1 MPSRM
6 DGRGREPVQLD
17 EIRKIARKA
26 GDAIMRVYSQDFAV
40 ERKADD
46 SPLTEADMAAHRVIV
61 EGLSRCDLGTPVLSE
76 ESVEHSPYGI
86 RRWWD
91 RYWLVDPLDGTKEFI
106 KRNGQFTVNIACVE
120 RGRAVAGVVYA
131 PARDWMY
138 WGSVGGGAFKS
149 VAGADPER
157 IRCPP
162 APASGRLRVVGS
174 LSHRSPETEA
184 YIEVLR
190 SRYSEVSLVSM
201 GSSLKICMVAEGAAD
216 LYPRLAP
223 TMEWDTAAAHAVLYA
238 AGGCLWDYH
247 TGDVLRY
254 SKADLRNNWFVA
266 GAIGAGGVMPAVYA
280 KA

>member
-1 MPSRM
+1 M
-6 DGRGREPVQLD
+6 
-17 EIRKIARKA
+17 IAREA
-26 GDAIMRVYSQDFAV
+26 GDAIMSVYSRDFAV

-46 SPLTEADMAAHRVIV
+46 SPLTEADLAAHRVIV
-61 EGLSRCDLGTPVLSE
+61 NGLSRCDLGTPVLSE

-91 RYWLVDPLDGTKEFI
+91 RYWLVDPLDGTKEFV

-120 RGRAVAGVVYA
+120 RGRPVAGVVYA
-131 PARDWMY
+131 PAREWMY
-138 WGSVGGGAFKS
+138 WGSVHAGAFKS

-190 SRYSEVSLVSM
+190 SRFSEVSLVSM

-223 TMEWDTAAAHAVLYA
+223 TMEWDTAAAHGVLRA

-247 TGDVLRY
+247 SGDDLRY
-254 SKADLRNNWFVA
+254 SKADLRNSWFVA
-266 GAIGAGGVMPAVYA
+266 GAIGAGGVMPDVYA
-280 KA
+280 RA